1 MLRPIMTFSLAVLLA
16 GTALAADPWADEV
29 VSSETFGPFHSSA
42 LWSDPAAV
50 LGKPNTMDRDDQRG
64 DFTEWGPMRELHLC
78 FAAWYAGS
86 NNLADL
92 DTINGGTNNG
102 LGLQKGGQ
110 LVVAFDE
117 PVEDNPADTNF
128 GVDLIVHGNSFFE
141 GAGGVT
147 QYDTD
152 MGTYTLK
159 SNGAILAEPL
169 TVSVAQSQD
178 GPWWTFP
185 TTRADALF
193 PTNPWAWDA
202 DAGDWDVSAELD
214 WTKAV
219 DPSLTEADFAGLTG
233 AEAISLYDGLAG
245 GAGFDLAD
253 LAEYDDIP
261 VDPVTGRKWIQY
273 VKVTDPDGWGGEIT
287 GFVDAIPEPTS
298 LALLSLGGLTML
310 WRRRKMHIQSEPT
323 DQSS

>member
-64 DFTEWGPMRELHLC
+64 NYMEWGPMRELHLG

-102 LGLQKGGQ
+102 LGLRQNGQ
-110 LVVAFDE
+110 LVVSFDE
-117 PVEDNPADTNF
+117 PVEDNPLSANF

-152 MGTYTLK
+152 MGTYMLK
-159 SNGAILAEPL
+159 ANGSILAEPL
-169 TVSVAQSQD
+169 TVSVAQSLS

-219 DPSLTEADFAGLTG
+219 DPSLTQADFGGLTG
-233 AEAISLYDGLAG
+233 AEAIALYDGSAG
-245 GAGFDLAD
+245 GAGFDLAELD
-253 LAEYDDIP
+253 EYDEIP
-261 VDPVTGRKWIQY
+261 VDPVTGRKWIKY
-273 VKVTDPDGWGGEIT
+273 VKVTDPDGNTGEIT

-298 LALLSLGGLTML
+298 LALLALGSVGLF
-310 WRRRKMHIQSEPT
+310 RRRRF
-323 DQSS
+323 